1 MPSVHWL
8 RSSDL
13 QEIKMEDKL
22 TQARKIINEI
32 DAKMA
37 ELFVERM
44 KAAELVAEHK
54 KEHGLNVHDPVRE
67 ADLIRKN
74 SQLIENETYREY
86 YVNFQESTMA
96 VSRAYQTRLLE
107 GMRVAYSGTEGAY
120 AHIAASKLF
129 PTAKKIGYASF
140 DAAYSAVASGECD
153 VAVLPIEN
161 TYNGDVGQVAD
172 LMFSGSLYVN
182 NMTELAISHDL
193 LAPKGVRLEDV
204 RTVMSHPQ
212 ALGQCHE
219 YIVNHGFEEIEFSNT
234 ALAAKHVADL
244 HDGKTAAIA
253 SAEAA
258 EIFGLDVL
266 DTNINA
272 SRSNTTRFA
281 VLSRSRHEQASSDAR
296 LRSILFFTVKNKA
309 GALAKAVDVIARH
322 GFNMGVLRSRPMK
335 ELMWQ
340 YYFYVETEGNLGS
353 ENGKKMM
360 EELKNHCDRLKSVGT
375 YTMV

>member
-1 MPSVHWL
+1 M
-8 RSSDL
+8 DN
-13 QEIKMEDKL
+13 KL

-32 DAKMA
+32 DKKMA

-54 KEHGLNVHDPVRE
+54 KEHGLNVCDPVRE
-67 ADLIRKN
+67 AELIRAN
-74 SQLIENETYREY
+74 SLLIDNETYREY
-86 YVNFQESTMA
+86 YVNFQKSTMDI
-96 VSRAYQTRLLE
+96 SKAYQTRLIE
-107 GMRVAYSGTEGAY
+107 GMKVAYSGTEGAY
-120 AHIAASKLF
+120 AHIAATKLF
-129 PTAKKIGYASF
+129 PTAKKVAFGSF
-140 DAAYSAVASGECD
+140 DDAYRAVENGECD

-182 NMTELAISHDL
+182 NVTELAISHDL
-193 LAPKGVRLEDV
+193 LAPRGVKLEDV
-204 RTVMSHPQ
+204 KTVMSHPQ

-219 YIVNHGFEEIEFSNT
+219 YIVKHGFLEIEFSNT
-234 ALAAKHVADL
+234 ALAAKHVASL
-244 HDGKTAAIA
+244 NDGKTAAIA

-258 EIFGLDVL
+258 EIFGLEVL
-266 DTNINA
+266 DTNVNA

-281 VLSRSRHEQASSDAR
+281 VLSRSKHEHNGQDAR
-296 LRSILFFTVKNKA
+296 IRSILFFTVKNKA
-309 GALAKAVDVIARH
+309 GALAKAVDVIAKH

-340 YYFYVETEGNLGS
+340 YYFYVETEGDLNS

-360 EELKNHCDRLKSVGT
+360 EELKNHCDRLKTVGS
-375 YTMV
+375 YTML